1 MPDVKKIL
9 LRLKE
14 RLGVDSD
21 RAIAEMLGIG
31 EKALNARKSRGV
43 SIEKELR
50 ALAQQRPELGLDV
63 GYILTGEGLT
73 GLRKAE
79 AGLIAQLAATGR
91 MPGASLAMAS
101 LEEEERRISARK
113 DRLRTI
119 ERQLCST
126 LDDAE
131 FAGAEQML
139 LDYVLCTPA
148 DRAAINR
155 AATGLRALNEPARKK
170 D

>member
-1 MPDVKKIL
+1 MSDIKKVL

-14 RLGVDSD
+14 RLGIDSD
-21 RAIAEMLGIG
+21 RAIAEMLDIG

-63 GYILTGEGLT
+63 DYILTGKGLT
-73 GLRKAE
+73 GLRKTE
-79 AGLIAQLAATGR
+79 ADLIAQLAATGR

-101 LEEEERRISARK
+101 LEEEERRISARQ
-113 DRLRTI
+113 DRLRVI
-119 ERQLCST
+119 ERQLCSA
-126 LDDAE
+126 LNDAE

-139 LDYVLCTPA
+139 LEYVLCTPT
-148 DRAAINR
+148 DRAVINR
-155 AATGLRALNEPARKK
+155 ATTGLRALNKPTRKK